1 MRLSWVQVLNEA
13 RAIVESYDTDVT
25 LRQLFYRLV
34 ARQIIPNLQ
43 SFYRRLSARTAEARR
58 DGTFPDLTD
67 ETSEIH
73 GGPGGDTSPEEAL
86 REALRDV
93 VEYYRR
99 DHSEGQP
106 VSIYL
111 AVEKRGMVN
120 QLRSWFGDLDVS
132 ILATGGY
139 ASQSF
144 CDEIKRD
151 VERRKRPAI
160 LLYAGD
166 HDPSGPDIERDF
178 IARTDCWKE
187 TRRIALT
194 PEQVAD
200 PAYDIPEY
208 APTDEELRKLADDPR
223 AKAFEERYGSL
234 VQYEL
239 DALDPTD
246 LRYLYQTAI
255 DEFWDQSAYEA
266 VLAREEAE
274 RNRLAVLADA
284 WQDDEEG

>member
-1 MRLSWVQVLNEA
+1 MTRVSWVLVLDEA
-13 RAIVESYDTDVT
+13 RDIVAEYDTDVT

-34 ARQIIPNLQ
+34 SKQLIPNLQ

-58 DGTFPDLTD
+58 DGSFPDLAD

-73 GGPGGDTSPEEAL
+73 GGPGGDTSPADAL
-86 REALRDV
+86 RWAADS
-93 VEYYRR
+93 YRR

-120 QLRSWFGDLDVS
+120 QLESWFGDIDVA
-132 ILATGGY
+132 IVALGGY
-139 ASQSF
+139 ASQSY
-144 CDEIKRD
+144 CDEI
-151 VERRKRPAI
+151 RRQVARQNRPAI

-166 HDPSGPDIERDF
+166 HDPSGEDIERDF
-178 IARTDCWKE
+178 IDRTDCWKE

-194 PEQVAD
+194 PEQVTD
-200 PAYDIPEY
+200 PAYQVQEY
-208 APTDEELRKLADDPR
+208 VPTDKELEKLERDPR
-223 AKAFEERYGSL
+223 AKAFEQRHGSL

-255 DEFWDQSAYEA
+255 DEFWDESAYA
-266 VLAREEAE
+266 DVLAREHEE
-274 RNRLAVLADA
+274 RNQLITLADE
-284 WQDDEEG
+284 WQEGGDE